1 MPYNNAMSHLQIILP
16 FSIPPAAMTPDLL
29 RELNAPAL
37 ATLIAQSKKG
47 RIRLTEDFSRL
58 LPHESLLAGL
68 MSLDDVATNVAPPVL
83 QHDAQNSPAVTHNKM
98 QAFGLTPVEGFWFTL
113 SPVHIHIA
121 RDHLVL
127 TDQRK
132 LAMSDDEAHA
142 LFDVA
147 KVLCEEV
154 GKTLLYG
161 DVHNWFLR
169 ADEWHAL
176 QTSTMDAACGR
187 NIDIWMPKGE
197 QSLFW
202 RKLQNEIQ
210 MSWFIN
216 EVNARREA
224 RGDALLNSIWLHS
237 GSAKLATTPI
247 INDATQ
253 SLATHMA
260 GITHQET
267 LVLNLDALLAPA
279 LNNDWP
285 GWLDAMHKLETDWF
299 APLLRLLN
307 EKKIQSLSLIATDAN
322 TVTSFKLTPRSLWKF
337 WTQPSLDKLF
347 SLATKEAL

>member
-1 MPYNNAMSHLQIILP
+1 MPYNIAMSHLQIILP
-16 FSIPPAAMTPDLL
+16 FSIPPAAMTADILT
-29 RELNAPAL
+29 ELQTPAL
-37 ATLIAQSKKG
+37 AKLIAQSKQGK
-47 RIRLTEDFSRL
+47 IRVTEDFSRL

-68 MSLDDVATNVAPPVL
+68 MSIDDTTTPLSNL
-83 QHDAQNSPAVTHNKM
+83 QQNSPAITHNKM
-98 QAFGLTPVEGFWFTL
+98 QAFGLTPTEGFWFTL

-132 LAMSDDEAHA
+132 LNIGDEEARA
-142 LFDVA
+142 LFEAA
-147 KVLCEEV
+147 KVLCDEV

-161 DVHNWFLR
+161 DAKNWFVR

-176 QTSTMDAACGR
+176 QTSTMDAACGH
-187 NIDIWMPKGE
+187 NIDIWMPKGDPGI
-197 QSLFW
+197 FW

-237 GSAKLATTPI
+237 GSANLVTTPSI
-247 INDATQ
+247 QDATLT
-253 SLATHMA
+253 LAQVMA
-260 GITHQET
+260 KAKTQET

-285 GWLDAMHKLETDWF
+285 GWIDAMHMLETNWF
-299 APLLRLLN
+299 APVLLALTN
-307 EKKIQSLSLIATDAN
+307 KKISSLSLLATDAN
-322 TVTSFKLTPRSLWKF
+322 TLTSFELTPRSFWKF
-337 WTQPSLDKLF
+337 WTPPSLDKLF
-347 SLATKEAL
+347 SLATTVSL

>member
-16 FSIPPAAMTPDLL
+16 FSIPPAVMAADILK
-29 RELNAPAL
+29 ELQTPAL
-37 ATLIAQSKKG
+37 AKLIAHSKQG
-47 RIRLTEDFSRL
+47 QIRVTEDFSRL
-58 LPHESLLAGL
+58 LPHESLLAGH
-68 MSLDDVATNVAPPVL
+68 MSLDELATPPSNA
-83 QHDAQNSPAVTHNKM
+83 QQNSPAITHNKM
-98 QAFGLTPVEGFWFTL
+98 QQYGLTPTEGFWFTL

-132 LAMSDDEAHA
+132 LTMSDDEARA
-142 LFDVA
+142 LFDAA

-161 DVHNWFLR
+161 DAKNWFLR

-176 QTSTMDAACGR
+176 QTSTMDAACGH
-187 NIDIWMPKGE
+187 NIDIWMPKGD
-197 QSLFW
+197 LGIFW

-216 EVNARREA
+216 DVNARREA

-237 GSAKLATTPI
+237 GSANLSITPSI
-247 INDATQ
+247 HDATLSLGKLIAQ
-253 SLATHMA
+253 SKP
-260 GITHQET
+260 QET

-285 GWLDAMHKLETDWF
+285 GWLDAMHKLEADWF
-299 APLLRLLN
+299 APVLLALS
-307 EKKIQSLSLIATDAN
+307 EKKIHSLSLVATDAN
-322 TVTSFKLTPRSLWKF
+322 TLASFKLTPRSFWKF
-337 WTQPSLDKLF
+337 WTPPSVEKLF
-347 SLATKEAL
+347 SLVTPESL